1 MLRNVGSNWVLT
13 GVSIATTYV
22 LTPFIIHRLGD
33 DGYGTWTLITA
44 MTGYLSLMA
53 LGVPMACVRFL
64 AQDVS
69 ECDARK
75 INATI
80 GSCAG
85 LYLMIGGGAA
95 LVGLVLAVIFDRTME
110 IPAVWR

>member
-13 GVSIATTYV
+13 AVTIATTYV

-44 MTGYLSLMA
+44 TTGYLS
-53 LGVPMACVRFL
+53 FL

-69 ECDARK
+69 ECDRRK

-95 LVGLVLAVIFDRTME
+95 LVGLVLAVIFDRTMA
-110 IPAVWR
+110 I

>member
-22 LTPFIIHRLGD
+22 LTPFIIRRLGGE
-33 DGYGTWTLITA
+33 GYGTWTLITA

-75 INATI
+75 INVTI

-85 LYLMIGGGAA
+85 LYLIIAA
-95 LVGLVLAVIFDRTME
+95 VAAIVGLGLAVMFRATTE
-110 IPAVWR
+110 IPEM